1 MEKYFAWII
10 LIWSLHIWCQI
21 EAILNILSWQ
31 NFEFHANFASEVL
44 LEVEYNMPIAQS
56 ISYILS
62 F

>member
-1 MEKYFAWII
+1 MFDVKLKLYWIFRK
-10 LIWSLHIWCQI
+10 S
-21 EAILNILSWQ
+21 LSWQ

>member
-1 MEKYFAWII
+1 MII
-10 LIWSLHIWCQI
+10 AYLMSNWSFI
-21 EAILNILSWQ
+21 EYLESFSWQ